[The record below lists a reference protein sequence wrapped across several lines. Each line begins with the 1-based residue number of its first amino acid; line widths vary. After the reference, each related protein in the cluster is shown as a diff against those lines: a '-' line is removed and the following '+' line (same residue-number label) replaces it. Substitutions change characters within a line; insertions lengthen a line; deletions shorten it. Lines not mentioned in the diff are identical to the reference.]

1 MFIFFLTEQ
10 FWKQNTNYFFTF
22 SETTYK
28 KFVGTVQ
35 VQAQNLHKE
44 IDVSFK
50 SKCADDFVSETSVC
64 KNIPYG
70 ESVDFTAS
78 IILDRCMNKSLQF
91 EISPIG
97 IGQVSP
103 LQNENSPIMDLIIK
117 MGVCY
122 CHLSKQRGPSKMSN
136 FENSSWKNQVPQTG
150 FLTCKNQFRS

>member
-1 MFIFFLTEQ
+1 M
-10 FWKQNTNYFFTF
+10 
-22 SETTYK
+22 
-28 KFVGTVQ
+28 Q
-35 VQAQNLHKE
+35 VQAQNLPKE

-97 IGQVSP
+97 IGQVR
-103 LQNENSPIMDLIIK
+103 LQNKYSPIVDLSNYRI
-117 MGVCY
+117 G
-122 CHLSKQRGPSKMSN
+122 SKLLPS
-136 FENSSWKNQVPQTG
+136 EQTVR
-150 FLTCKNQFRS
+150 TVNNVT

>member
-1 MFIFFLTEQ
+1 MNYNCANVSDLRNLQGQVEKAFCLNKLFKIFANSPPSASNFKKISRSIENNFLTEQ

-35 VQAQNLHKE
+35 VQAQNLPKE

-78 IILDRCMNKSLQF
+78 ITLDRCVNKSLQF

-97 IGQVSP
+97 IGQV
-103 LQNENSPIMDLIIK
+103 
-117 MGVCY
+117 
-122 CHLSKQRGPSKMSN
+122 R
-136 FENSSWKNQVPQTG
+136 
-150 FLTCKNQFRS
+150 FLVKKSEKIL